1 MKKKLPR
8 GVQSFESLITKNCYY
23 VDKTEQILNM
33 LEGDE
38 CYFLARPRRFGKTLL
53 INTIRS
59 LFEGKSELFKDTYI
73 YDKWDFKQN
82 TCPVIVLDFV
92 KDEYSTL
99 GNLCDQLISQMY
111 TIEKR
116 YGITDGKDFPSLTG
130 RFCHII
136 ETLSKK
142 HNDVVVL
149 IDEFDKPI
157 LDAIENKDFCDQNR
171 KILAGIYGAIK
182 GCNEFLRF
190 VFVTGLT
197 FFPKDNIGSG
207 MNHYTN
213 VSLKSEFATICG
225 YTEKEL
231 CEVFSPELK
240 GIDIKKV
247 RDYYNGYSWDGKT
260 SVYNPYAI
268 LNYLEEKKFVAWW
281 YENYKPTA
289 LYNVLKKRDF
299 SLLGVGKCS
308 VDRLKILDFDINAL
322 DIGPL
327 LFQMGL
333 YTITKIEYSDE
344 QGEWYYLDFPNR
356 EVRESIANYFYDKL
370 LVGKD
375 QKAFKNHGQEF
386 LTFLKLGKLDQAIT
400 PLHSLYAMFPSSNID
415 QSTNLEF
422 WYASNLFYALLGNG
436 CVVSTEDP
444 SSKGRADIVLEEDG
458 CVFVFELKIID
469 SNKTNQQASIEK
481 AQKNAFEQIKN
492 RGYLDKYSSVKN
504 TIYGAALI
512 IDKKQKNVVSL
523 TFKQKHE
530 LDKDSK

>member
-1 MKKKLPR
+1 MKKQLPT
-8 GVQSFESLITKNCYY
+8 GVQSFQEFTDDNLYY
-23 VDKTEQILNM
+23 VDKTEHIFKM
-33 LEGDE
+33 ASTKK

-53 INTIRS
+53 VNTIKS
-59 LFEGKSELFKDTYI
+59 LFEGKSDLFKNTYI
-73 YDKWDFKQN
+73 HDKWNFKKN
-82 TCPVIVLDFV
+82 ICPVIHLNFAKGEYQAKKNS
-92 KDEYSTL
+92 KDSIMEQFNFIEEYFNINN
-99 GNLCDQLISQMY
+99 GHKY
-111 TIEKR
+111 T
-116 YGITDGKDFPSLTG
+116 TVSGKLYN
-130 RFCHII
+130 II
-136 ETLSKK
+136 KTLSKNFK
-142 HNDVVVL
+142 DVVVL
-149 IDEFDKPI
+149 VDEYDKPI
-157 LDAIENKDFCDQNR
+157 LDAIEDKDLCDHNR
-171 KILAGIYGAIK
+171 KILAGIYGTIK

-213 VSLKSEFATICG
+213 ISLESEFATICG

-231 CEVFSPELK
+231 CEVFAPELK

-260 SVYNPYAI
+260 SVYNPYTI
-268 LNYLEEKKFVAWW
+268 LNYLEEKKFLAWW

-308 VDRLKILDFDINAL
+308 VDRLRIVDFDINAL

-386 LTFLKLGKLDQAIT
+386 LTFLKLGQFDQVIT

-415 QSTNLEF
+415 PSTNLEF

-458 CVFVFELKIID
+458 YVFVFELKIID
-469 SNKTNQQASIEK
+469 VNKTNQQASINK
-481 AQKNAFEQIKN
+481 AVKNAFEQIKN
-492 RGYLDKYSSVKN
+492 RGYLDKYSSIKN

>member
-1 MKKKLPR
+1 MKKQLPT
-8 GVQSFESLITKNCYY
+8 GTQSFQEFTDDNLYY
-23 VDKTEQILNM
+23 VDKTEHIFKM
-33 LEGDE
+33 ASTKK

-53 INTIRS
+53 LETIKS
-59 LFEGKSELFKDTYI
+59 LFEGKSELFIDTYI

-82 TCPVIVLDFV
+82 TYPVIVLDFV
-92 KDEYSTL
+92 GGEYDTQEGL
-99 GNLCDQLISQMY
+99 RNKILSQFSR
-111 TIEKR
+111 IEQR
-116 YGITDGKDFPSLTG
+116 YAITDGEKMLSLDE
-130 RFCHII
+130 RFSNII
-136 ETLSKK
+136 EMSSKK
-142 HNDVVVL
+142 YNDVVVL
-149 IDEFDKPI
+149 IDEYDKPI
-157 LDAIENKDFCDQNR
+157 IDAIENKDFCDQNR

-182 GCNEFLRF
+182 GCRNFLRF

-213 VSLKSEFATICG
+213 ISLKSEFATICG

-240 GIDIKKV
+240 DIDIKKV

-308 VDRLKILDFDINAL
+308 VDRLRILDFDINAL

-386 LTFLKLGKLDQAIT
+386 LTFLKLGQFDQAIT

-415 QSTNLEF
+415 SSTNLEF

-458 CVFVFELKIID
+458 CVFVFELKIINL
-469 SNKTNQQASIEK
+469 NKTNQQASIDK

-530 LDKDSK
+530 L

>member
-8 GVQSFESLITKNCYY
+8 GIQSFESLITKNCYY

-53 INTIRS
+53 INTMRS
-59 LFEGKSELFKDTYI
+59 LFEGRKDLFKDTYI

-92 KDEYSTL
+92 GGEYDTQEGLRNKILSQFSRIEQRYAITGGEKMFSLDERFS
-99 GNLCDQLISQMY
+99 NI
-111 TIEKR
+111 IEK
-116 YGITDGKDFPSLTG
+116 I
-130 RFCHII
+130 
-136 ETLSKK
+136 SKK

-213 VSLKSEFATICG
+213 ISLKSEFATICG

-415 QSTNLEF
+415 PSTNLEF

-444 SSKGRADIVLEEDG
+444 SSKGRVDIVLEEDG
-458 CVFVFELKIID
+458 CVFVFELKVID

-481 AQKNAFEQIKN
+481 AQKTAFEQIKN

>member
-1 MKKKLPR
+1 MKKQLPT
-8 GVQSFESLITKNCYY
+8 GIQSFQEFTDDNLYY
-23 VDKTEQILNM
+23 VDKTEHIFKM
-33 LEGDE
+33 VSSPVK

-53 INTIRS
+53 INTMRS
-59 LFEGKSELFKDTYI
+59 LFEGRKDLFKDTYI

-82 TCPVIVLDFV
+82 TYPVIVLDFV
-92 KDEYSTL
+92 GGEYDTQEGLRNKIRSQLYLLEKDHGINDGEKIATL
-99 GNLCDQLISQMY
+99 FD
-111 TIEKR
+111 
-116 YGITDGKDFPSLTG
+116 
-130 RFCHII
+130 RFFNII
-136 ETLSKK
+136 KTLSKK

-149 IDEFDKPI
+149 IDEYDKPI
-157 LDAIENKDFCDQNR
+157 IDAIENKDFCDQNR

-213 VSLKSEFATICG
+213 ISLESEFATICG

-260 SVYNPYAI
+260 SVYNPYTI

-289 LYNVLKKRDF
+289 LYNELKKRDF

-327 LFQMGL
+327 LFQMGI

-344 QGEWYYLDFPNR
+344 QGEWYYLDFPNK

-400 PLHSLYAMFPSSNID
+400 PLHSLYGMFPSSNID
-415 QSTNLEF
+415 PSTNLEF

-458 CVFVFELKIID
+458 YVFVFELKIINL
-469 SNKTNQQASIEK
+469 NKKNQQASIDK
-481 AQKNAFEQIKN
+481 AQKTAFEQIKN
-492 RGYLDKYSSVKN
+492 RGYLNKYSSVKN

-512 IDKKQKNVVSL
+512 IDKKQKKCRISYV
-523 TFKQKHE
+523 
-530 LDKDSK
+530 

>member
-8 GVQSFESLITKNCYY
+8 GIQSFESLITKNCYY

-53 INTIRS
+53 VHTLKN

-73 YDKWDFKQN
+73 YDKWDFKKN
-82 TCPVIVLDFV
+82 ICPIIHLNFAGGNYKKEEGVSHKLLSQFNRIENRHGITNGAQML
-92 KDEYSTL
+92 TL
-99 GNLCDQLISQMY
+99 G
-111 TIEKR
+111 E
-116 YGITDGKDFPSLTG
+116 
-130 RFCHII
+130 RFSNII
-136 ETLSKK
+136 EMLSKK

-157 LDAIENKDFCDQNR
+157 IDAIEDKD
-171 KILAGIYGAIK
+171 LAEFNSDVLAELYGTIK
-182 GCNEFLRF
+182 ECAEFLRF

-213 VSLKSEFATICG
+213 ISLKSEFATICG

-308 VDRLKILDFDINAL
+308 VDRLRILDFDINAL

-344 QGEWYYLDFPNR
+344 QGEWYYLDFPNK

-415 QSTNLEF
+415 PSTNLEF

-444 SSKGRADIVLEEDG
+444 SSKGRADIVLEDQG
-458 CVFVFELKIID
+458 YVFVFELKVID

>member
-53 INTIRS
+53 LETIKS
-59 LFEGKSELFKDTYI
+59 LFEGRKDLFKDTYI

-82 TCPVIVLDFV
+82 ICPVIVLDFV
-92 KDEYSTL
+92 KDEYSTP
-99 GNLCDQLISQMY
+99 GNLRDQLISQMY

-142 HNDVVVL
+142 HSDVVVL
-149 IDEFDKPI
+149 VDEFDKPI

-182 GCNEFLRF
+182 GCRNFLRF

-213 VSLKSEFATICG
+213 ISLKSEFATICG

-231 CEVFSPELK
+231 CEVFAPELK
-240 GIDIKKV
+240 GLDITKI

-268 LNYLEEKKFVAWW
+268 LNYLEEKKFLAWW
-281 YENYKPTA
+281 YDNYKPTA

-415 QSTNLEF
+415 PSTNLEF

-458 CVFVFELKIID
+458 YVFVFELKVID
-469 SNKTNQQASIEK
+469 VNKTNQQASIEK
-481 AQKNAFEQIKN
+481 AQKTAFEQIKN